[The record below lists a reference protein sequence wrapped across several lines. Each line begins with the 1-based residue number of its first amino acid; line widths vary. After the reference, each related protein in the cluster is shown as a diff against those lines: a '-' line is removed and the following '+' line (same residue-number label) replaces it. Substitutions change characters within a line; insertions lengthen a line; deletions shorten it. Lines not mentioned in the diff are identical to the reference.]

1 MSVKAV
7 DTKIVQ
13 NNNLNNRQVAFKGS
27 FNPVVTLMDGIEKGG
42 FAASFIA
49 QDGVGMVI
57 PRIYEGLNRNRERD
71 ENGKKT
77 GPLNWEFA
85 RREGIREMLSGP
97 SVFLIP
103 LGILSLV
110 KKYSGPA
117 NNVRVDHIKALGDE
131 FAEFVSQN
139 PDSINDLNALKKG
152 YYKKVF
158 ENVLTNSLDG
168 NNNIDIS
175 KKAERYA
182 SHLIDIE
189 NSRANGKKKNAKF
202 VKSQLIDDYLD
213 LRKSS
218 VSPSVNNN
226 GAVISVKGT
235 KLNTNI
241 ESLTQSISDYTNDVL
256 HKISKHKKDGLK
268 ENVVDYITKFNKH
281 RAGTR
286 VLTNFGMFGAIVG
299 FYALIPKL
307 YNWGLKHDPGLKGL
321 ENQQD
326 ETSKKETEKNEN
338 GKNVSFQGFGKLGET
353 ALNSGHLGKFFNK
366 FEFNGASISLPGML
380 GLLFGFCLPTRYSNA
395 KSDKEKKEILVR
407 DLFSFTAIL
416 FFAKALSRAF
426 SGLFAKIS
434 GMALNIKPQNHN
446 GFFNKFKNYFTAG
459 SGIEVLSS
467 NQIVS
472 KYSGIDKYKDK
483 IIGFFDLIK
492 GNDGDIKKVLKIDEN
507 VGEAAENIVKQF
519 SNKSIQE
526 SSLEE
531 IYSAF
536 RKAEGSKELEQI
548 YKILSAPDNKL
559 VTRAKTLN
567 SLFGFT
573 STIILV
579 PLFMMWLARFC
590 EKMTKRAV
598 EKEKLAETNKS
609 FTTSE
614 KVSMNEFLKK

>member
-42 FAASFIA
+42 FAASFVA

-57 PRIYEGLNRNRERD
+57 PRIYEGLNRNRKRD

-85 RREGIREMLSGP
+85 RREGIREVLSGP
-97 SVFLIP
+97 SLFLIP

-117 NNVRVDHIKALGDE
+117 NNVQVNHIKVLGDE

-139 PDSINDLNALKKG
+139 PNNINDLNVLKKG

-168 NNNIDIS
+168 NNSSDIP
-175 KKAERYA
+175 KKAEHYA
-182 SHLIDIE
+182 SYLIDIE
-189 NSRANGKKKNAKF
+189 NLQANGKKKYAKHL
-202 VKSQLIDDYLD
+202 KSRLIADYLD

-218 VSPSVNNN
+218 ISSLANNN
-226 GAVISVKGT
+226 EVVLSVKGT

-268 ENVVDYITKFNKH
+268 ENVVEYITKFNKH

-286 VLTNFGMFGAIVG
+286 VLTNFGMLGAVLG

-307 YNWGLKHDPGLKGL
+307 YNLGLKHDPGLKGL
-321 ENQQD
+321 ENQED
-326 ETSKKETEKNEN
+326 GTSKKELEKNDN
-338 GKNVSFQGFGKLGET
+338 GKNVSFQGFEKLGEK
-353 ALNSGHLGKFFNK
+353 AMNSGKYLSK

-395 KSDKEKKEILVR
+395 KSEKEKKEILVR

-426 SGLFAKIS
+426 SVLFAKVS
-434 GMALNIKPQNHN
+434 GLALNIKPQNHT

-467 NQIVS
+467 SQIVS
-472 KYSGIDKYKDK
+472 KYSGIDKYRDK
-483 IIGFFDLIK
+483 IIGFFDLLK
-492 GNDGDIKKVLKIDEN
+492 GNNGDVKKALQIDKN
-507 VGEAAENIVKQF
+507 VGKEAEKIVKKYVKKPLEQ
-519 SNKSIQE
+519 
-526 SSLEE
+526 SSLDE

-536 RKAEGSKELEQI
+536 KKAEGSEELKEI
-548 YKILSAPDNKL
+548 YKILAKSDNKL

-573 STIILV
+573 STIVLV

-590 EKMTKRAV
+590 EKMTKRAI
-598 EKEKLAETNKS
+598 EKEKIAETNKS
-609 FTTSE
+609 SALSE
-614 KVSMNEFLKK
+614 KVSMKEFLKK